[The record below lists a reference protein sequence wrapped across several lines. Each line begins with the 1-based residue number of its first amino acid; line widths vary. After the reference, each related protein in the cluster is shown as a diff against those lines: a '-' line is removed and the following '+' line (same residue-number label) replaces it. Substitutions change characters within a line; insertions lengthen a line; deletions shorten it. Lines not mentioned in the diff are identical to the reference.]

1 MSRTLKILAVL
12 IALASCAALAYMAA
26 RTWRAPLRIAVPPI
40 GEGGQKLMQ
49 DLGREM
55 GAESSWLSFQR
66 LPVKNA
72 VEASRAIDTGA
83 ADIALVRSD
92 IALPA
97 KGQTLVNF
105 RNDRVFLLVPSD
117 STIDSFQKLKGR
129 TIAVLPGL
137 PEDEA
142 VLDHVLRFYALAPDA
157 VTRTQMAPALVGPAI
172 AQRRITAAFVV
183 GLPGAAP
190 ASDAFAS
197 IAKATKKPPEV
208 IGIDEAEALAKQGG
222 GFENTDIAQGSF
234 GGATPQPEEA
244 VTTLGVTWRLVA
256 SRSMSNMV
264 AGEMARRILQ
274 AKTRMM
280 ATNPAASSIEAPDTE
295 APTYPIHPGA
305 RAYFGGEQPSM
316 FDRFE
321 SLFWIGSAL
330 IGLLGS
336 GVTWL
341 VSRLRRPA
349 EIEDRLRRVAHF
361 ITSVRKADEAELE
374 RLDDELDDVV
384 ARLVD
389 EHRTGET
396 PPDDVALYALAVDN
410 ARLAIARRRAA
421 LAGTSARVAPLP

>member
-157 VTRTQMAPALVGPAI
+157 VTRTQMAPALVG
-172 AQRRITAAFVV
+172 
-183 GLPGAAP
+183 P